1 MGWGYPQPMS
11 IFRQSGFTGKE
22 SSMLAKNPTRT
33 IEFGEQDEDF
43 IKQLAKDIGCHYCKA
58 NQRTY
63 NLNKFDT
70 DIHSEMGVFAWVH
83 KETTDCFWIST
94 RKTWVE
100 EARARVLA
108 GKRTSE
114 TNCFPRDTQHADDS
128 VSFNTKD
135 GYQKTVSALR
145 LINNVR

>member
-22 SSMLAKNPTRT
+22 LSMPVKSPMRT

-43 IKQLAKDIGCHYCKA
+43 VKKLAKDIGCHYCKA
-58 NQRTY
+58 NVRTF
-63 NLNKFDT
+63 NLNKFDS
-70 DIHSEMGVFAWVH
+70 DIQSEMGVFAWVH
-83 KETTDCFWIST
+83 KENTDCFWIST

-100 EARARVLA
+100 EAKAKVLA
-108 GKRTSE
+108 GSRTSE
-114 TNCFPRDTQHADDS
+114 ISCFPRDIQHAEDS

>member
-1 MGWGYPQPMS
+1 
-11 IFRQSGFTGKE
+11 
-22 SSMLAKNPTRT
+22 MLAKNPTRT
-33 IEFGEQDEDF
+33 IEFGEQDEGF
-43 IKQLAKDIGCHYCKA
+43 VKQLAKDIGCHYCKA
-58 NQRTY
+58 NERTY

-83 KETTDCFWIST
+83 KEDADCFWVST

-108 GKRTSE
+108 GKRTAE
-114 TNCFPRDTQHADDS
+114 ICCFPRDIQHAEDS

>member
-11 IFRQSGFTGKE
+11 SFGRSGFTGKE
-22 SSMLAKNPTRT
+22 LPMIAKKPTRT

-58 NQRTY
+58 NERTY
-63 NLNKFDT
+63 NLTKFDS

-83 KETTDCFWIST
+83 KEDKDYFWIAT
-94 RKTWVE
+94 RKIWVE
-100 EARARVLA
+100 EAKARALA
-108 GKRTSE
+108 GRKASRIAS
-114 TNCFPRDTQHADDS
+114 FPRDTQHAEDS
-128 VSFNTKD
+128 VIFNTQD

-145 LINNVR
+145 LISKVR